1 MIKILSWSA
10 GAIGAFVILF
20 IGAFFLASE
29 RGEVVVLKTD
39 LSETRLWV
47 VDYKGYQ
54 WLRRGDGV
62 TAWASELGDE
72 VEVTRNGKS
81 ISYRPIIVTA
91 GEDRDTIN
99 ELTLQKYGLSER
111 YLRLLGLNPEEAAAI
126 RLEPL

>member
-1 MIKILSWSA
+1 M
-10 GAIGAFVILF
+10 
-20 IGAFFLASE
+20 
-29 RGEVVVLKTD
+29 
-39 LSETRLWV
+39 

-62 TAWASELGDE
+62 TSWASELGDE